1 MSTGRTQGQ
10 GGPGQGGVECRDS
23 GQSSPEPAFR
33 KQTATV
39 PGLKTGECRVK
50 SEECVCF
57 GSFEQFSLLPFAT
70 NEIRFFGPPR
80 RMRHVFALHLFL
92 TKAGAIYS
100 PRVGGKWSCQ
110 EAGSKWQ
117 EAKARPVLKNF
128 PLSFSHKVSQ
138 KSSSNRTNAPN

>member
-1 MSTGRTQGQ
+1 M
-10 GGPGQGGVECRDS
+10 
-23 GQSSPEPAFR
+23 
-33 KQTATV
+33 
-39 PGLKTGECRVK
+39 
-50 SEECVCF
+50 CF

-100 PRVGGKWSCQ
+100 PRVGGRRQ
-110 EAGSKWQ
+110 EASGRRCKWQ

-128 PLSFSHKVSQ
+128 PLSFGHKVSQ
-138 KSSSNRTNAPN
+138 KSSSNGTNASN